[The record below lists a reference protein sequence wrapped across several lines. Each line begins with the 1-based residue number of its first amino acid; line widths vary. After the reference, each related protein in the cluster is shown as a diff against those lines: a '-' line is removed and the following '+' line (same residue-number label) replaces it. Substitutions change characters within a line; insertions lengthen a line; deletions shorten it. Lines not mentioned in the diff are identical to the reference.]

1 MKRLF
6 VLLPLLFAT
15 LGASAQQVA
24 KSSCIYKTVGAD
36 TLRLDRYET
45 APAAE
50 GARPPGRGLGVGGGL
65 FNAARA
71 PGRGRAVFV

>member
-45 APAAE
+45 APAAD
-50 GARPPGRGLGVGGGL
+50 GPPPARRGRVVGG
-65 FNAARA
+65 R
-71 PGRGRAVFV
+71 VV